1 MKSSNELRTL
11 LRSIDRKSYPAY
23 KALSGAYQFGAYV
36 LVIDHVPVSY
46 THLDVYKRQSQYLAG
61 IFL

>member
-23 KALSGAYQFGAYV
+23 KALSGA
-36 LVIDHVPVSY
+36 IS
-46 THLDVYKRQSQYLAG
+46 LA
-61 IFL
+61 LMCL